1 MKINEMVKKKTN
13 KEKFIEIIIKVSI
26 CIIAIISS
34 LYYIFPIFLNYPKNA
49 LEEEFQRKIVG
60 ISYNIQFRN
69 IFNKYVYDYNKYN
82 HSFIYTYKY

>member
-13 KEKFIEIIIKVSI
+13 KEKLIEIIIKASI

-49 LEEEFQRKIVG
+49 LEEEFQKKILG
-60 ISYNIQFRN
+60 ISYNMQFRD
-69 IFNKYVYDYNKYN
+69 IFYKYVYYYNEHNYN
-82 HSFIYTYKY
+82 FIYTYKY

>member
-13 KEKFIEIIIKVSI
+13 KEKLIEIIIKANI

-49 LEEEFQRKIVG
+49 LEEEFQKKILG
-60 ISYNIQFRN
+60 ISYNMQFRD
-69 IFNKYVYDYNKYN
+69 IFDKYVYYYNEHNYN
-82 HSFIYTYKY
+82 FIYTYKY

>member
-13 KEKFIEIIIKVSI
+13 KEKLIEIIIKASI

-49 LEEEFQRKIVG
+49 LEEEFQKKILG
-60 ISYNIQFRN
+60 ISYNMQFRDT
-69 IFNKYVYDYNKYN
+69 FNKYVYYYNEHNYN
-82 HSFIYTYKY
+82 FIYTYKY

>member
-13 KEKFIEIIIKVSI
+13 KEKLIEIIIKASI

-49 LEEEFQRKIVG
+49 LEEEFQKKILG
-60 ISYNIQFRN
+60 ISYNMQFRD
-69 IFNKYVYDYNKYN
+69 IFDKHVYYYNEYN
-82 HSFIYTYKY
+82 YNFIYTYKY

>member
-13 KEKFIEIIIKVSI
+13 KEKLIEIIIKASI

-49 LEEEFQRKIVG
+49 LEEEFQKKILG
-60 ISYNIQFRN
+60 ISYNMQFRD
-69 IFNKYVYDYNKYN
+69 IFDKYVYYYNEHNYN
-82 HSFIYTYKY
+82 FIYTYKY